1 MPYQRKKTLLDPIA
15 CLALEQPN
23 YLCLHH
29 YSPVHH
35 VHHLSLD
42 DSLARDMVVFLFGKL
57 IKSLDNVGILS
68 IHGIAVY
75 ISSQFLW
82 KQIELNELIEP

>member
-1 MPYQRKKTLLDPIA
+1 
-15 CLALEQPN
+15 
-23 YLCLHH
+23 
-29 YSPVHH
+29 
-35 VHHLSLD
+35 
-42 DSLARDMVVFLFGKL
+42 MVVFLFGKL